1 MLRLIR
7 RPCFPHIRAIVGGAP
22 ALQATRATVGGASDL
37 CAAIPAQ
44 EGLSQSIRP
53 LVARSD
59 PIQGPLVARS
69 DPIQGSPVA
78 GSHLGGLSQ
87 LIELTKP
94 YNALLGCLRVRLI
107 LP

>member
-1 MLRLIR
+1 MIITMIADRNPR
-7 RPCFPHIRAIVGGAP
+7 V
-22 ALQATRATVGGASDL
+22 ATVHTVT
-37 CAAIPAQ
+37 
-44 EGLSQSIRP
+44 LSQSIR
-53 LVARSD
+53 
-59 PIQGPLVARS
+59 PLVARS